1 MEQVTLL
8 EQNDSHWYT
17 SPKLKGK
24 YLPSVSTILGT
35 LKDGL
40 EFVSA
45 WDLKKAQE
53 RGIKLHK
60 ATEDLEHGI
69 TLDRNFY
76 DDKEWLMLLGF
87 ARWYNEVNPR
97 PLLIEGAFASKKLG
111 YGGTIDRIYLI
122 DGLITVLDLKTT
134 SVIYDKHFMQVA
146 AYAEGAIKSGIVKHV
161 HQTAI
166 LRLSDKTKIGYQYER
181 RSWGPHGSDPSGFN
195 DFKAFQNLFRTY
207 SYLNP
212 DKQPTVLDLPE
223 TISLEIQDIEMV

>member
-1 MEQVTLL
+1 MYSNMDDVILL
-8 EQNDSHWYT
+8 EKDDAHWYT
-17 SPKLKGK
+17 SPKLSGK

-53 RGIKLHK
+53 RGTKLHK
-60 ATEDLEHGI
+60 ATEDLENGM
-69 TLDRNFY
+69 TLDRDFY

-87 ARWYNEVNPR
+87 ARWYAATKPQ
-97 PLLIEGAFASKKLG
+97 PLAIEQAFASKKLG
-111 YGGTIDRIYLI
+111 YGGTIDRVYLI

-146 AYAEGAIKSGIVKHV
+146 AYAEGAVKSGIVKHV
-161 HQTAI
+161 DQTAI
-166 LRLSDKTKIGYQYER
+166 LRLSDKTKVGYQYVEH
-181 RSWGPHGSDPSGFN
+181 SSVEMKADY
-195 DFKAFQNLFRTY
+195 KAFANLFATY

-212 DKQPTVLDLPE
+212 DKQPVVLDLPQ
-223 TISLEIQDIEMV
+223 TISMEVPDIKMV

>member
-1 MEQVTLL
+1 MDQVTLL
-8 EQNDSHWYT
+8 EKEDAHWYT
-17 SPKLKGK
+17 SPKLSGK

-60 ATEDLEHGI
+60 ATEDLENGM

-76 DDKEWLMLLGF
+76 DDKEWLMLIGF
-87 ARWYNEVNPR
+87 ARWYNEVKPQ
-97 PLLIEGAFASKKLG
+97 PFAIEKAFASKKLG

-122 DGLITVLDLKTT
+122 DGLITVLDIKTT

-146 AYAEGAIKSGIVKHV
+146 AYAEGAIKSGIVKRV
-161 HQTAI
+161 DQTAI
-166 LRLSDKTKIGYQYER
+166 LRLSDKTKVGYQYLE
-181 RSWGPHGSDPSGFN
+181 HSGVEMKA
-195 DFKAFQNLFRTY
+195 DYASFKALFECY
-207 SYLNP
+207 KYLNP
-212 DKQPTVLDLPE
+212 NKQPTILDLPE
-223 TISLEIQDIEMV
+223 TISLDIPEMEMKV